1 MTGVQSIFSTKQYKL
16 YSNLISYRKNFS
28 YKIKNYKLR
37 SYFLILI
44 ILSILFLLHR
54 HTKMSD
60 DSSQISLFADFDSAN
75 MARYERISKG
85 SLSYLLQQNQSSSTI
100 CASTSNLKNNAMS
113 NSEADMESKPPPV
126 VIPKYDIEFNV
137 WTRQDCEG
145 LPGENGN
152 RYLDRTA

>member
-1 MTGVQSIFSTKQYKL
+1 
-16 YSNLISYRKNFS
+16 
-28 YKIKNYKLR
+28 
-37 SYFLILI
+37 
-44 ILSILFLLHR
+44 
-54 HTKMSD
+54 MSD

-75 MARYERISKG
+75 MARYERINKG
-85 SLSYLLQQNQSSSTI
+85 SLNYLLQQNQSSSTI

-126 VIPKYDIEFNV
+126 VIPKYDVEFNV

-152 RYLDRTA
+152 RFESAS